1 MARDL
6 LIILRTCTTVN
17 MLSGNNRYI
26 NVPKHELVNV
36 CVSSLINSINQVQD
50 HTLRLIVLDDHSS
63 PEGVADIKRIIARSK
78 VPTEFVSV
86 EDGTGNSHTMKR
98 VYELVEQQATDL
110 WYHVEDDYLHKP
122 EAIQDMIDSVDQFE
136 SNTGALVAVNPH
148 DDIWRYKHEIY
159 ESILLLG
166 PYRHYRT
173 VKHTTFTCLASKQI
187 YTQYRNHFQDV
198 VKLTAQRAD
207 WVENKSINLVW
218 NQPDVML
225 FSPIPGLAFHIMDES
240 GMDPYEDIVALWDSV
255 PHLWKDSTTPKVAI
269 VSIFNEKHQALADET
284 WTNKQAYAAKYGY
297 QAIAKTTDFSPE
309 QVHFDKFIHILDV
322 MDANPS
328 TEWVWWLDN
337 DAMITNFDIRA
348 EDLIDND
355 YHVIMGV
362 DIASINTGSFFVRN
376 SMQGRQWLEFLLSKK
391 GEYKN
396 DKKWFE
402 QQAVI
407 DFYPKFQD
415 LFKVVPQRTFN
426 SYDYRIYQV
435 DGTDLLGYDGQW
447 NKGDFVIHWPGLQNE
462 IRVQLAQQ
470 YKKEIQDTK

>member
-218 NQPDVML
+218 NKPDVML

>member
-1 MARDL
+1 MTRDL
-6 LIILRTCTTVN
+6 LIILRTCTAVN
-17 MLSGNNRYI
+17 MLSGSSRYI
-26 NVPKHELVNV
+26 DVPKQELVNV
-36 CVSSLINSINQVQD
+36 CTSSLVNSINQTQD
-50 HTLRLIVLDDHSS
+50 HTIRLVVLDDHSS
-63 PEGVADIKRIIARSK
+63 PEGVADIKRILSRSK
-78 VPTEFVSV
+78 VPTEFISV

-98 VYELVEQQATDL
+98 VYELVETCATDL

-122 EAIQDMIDSVDQFE
+122 EAIQDMLDTVTLFE
-136 SNTGALVAVNPH
+136 QMTGNKKVAINPH
-148 DDIWRYKHEIY
+148 DDVWRYKHEQY
-159 ESILLLG
+159 PSYLLHG

-173 VKHTTFTCLASKQI
+173 VQHTTFTCLASRSCYDQHRK
-187 YTQYRNHFQDV
+187 HFQDV
-198 VKLTAQRAD
+198 VALTARKAD
-207 WVENKSINLVW
+207 WVENQSINLVW
-218 NQPDVML
+218 QKDDVAL
-225 FSPIPGLAFHIMDES
+225 FSPIPGLAFHIMEDS
-240 GMDPYEDIVALWDSV
+240 GIDPYEDIVALWDSV
-255 PHLWKDSTTPKVAI
+255 PRLWQADRTEVAI

-284 WTNKQAYAAKYGY
+284 WTNKQEYAMKHSYS
-297 QAIAKTTDFSPE
+297 AIAKTADFSPE
-309 QVHFDKFIHILDV
+309 QVHFDKFLHILNV
-322 MDANPS
+322 MNSSPN

-337 DAMITNFDIRA
+337 DAMITNFDIRV
-348 EDLIDND
+348 EDLIDRD

-362 DIASINTGSFFVRN
+362 DIASINTGSFLVRN
-376 SMQGRQWLEFLLSKK
+376 SMQGRQWLEYILSKK

-415 LFKVVPQRTFN
+415 LFKIVPQRTLN

-447 NKGDFVIHWPGLQNE
+447 SKGDFVIHWPGLSNE